1 MSLVPVESENKRVW
15 WGKRMSERDRIQK
28 LETRLSNLTY
38 ELTCTNHLLF
48 QALQRVNRLAPGF
61 ISEEEL
67 AAIQK
72 QQERVKS
79 LLKQQ
84 QAQR

>member
-1 MSLVPVESENKRVW
+1 
-15 WGKRMSERDRIQK
+15 MSERDRIQR
-28 LETRLSNLTY
+28 LEATLLNLTY

-61 ISEEEL
+61 VSEEEL

-84 QAQR
+84 QRQQR